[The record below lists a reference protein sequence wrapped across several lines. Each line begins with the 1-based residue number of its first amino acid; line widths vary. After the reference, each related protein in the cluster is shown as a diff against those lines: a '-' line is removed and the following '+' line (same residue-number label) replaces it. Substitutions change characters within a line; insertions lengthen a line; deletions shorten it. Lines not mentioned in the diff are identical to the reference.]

1 MDFEKLGAF
10 YLGKEYSL
18 KDRKLLDRLVM
29 YDSRDLTTHAIC
41 IGMTGSGKTGLC
53 VGLLEEAAI
62 DGVPAILID
71 PKGDITNRLLMFPDL
86 TPADFLPW
94 INPDDARRKGMTP
107 EEFAKQQAESWRS
120 GLASWGQDGNRV
132 RALRDAA
139 DLVIYTPGSDAGVPV
154 SVLHSFAAPALSWE
168 TDAEMLREKIS
179 GTVTALL
186 GLIGV
191 DADPLRSREH
201 ILLSSLFEHFWRGGK
216 DLDLVTLIQAI
227 QNPPLRQ
234 VGAFDLETF
243 FPAKDRVPLAMRLN
257 NLIAAPAFQSW
268 MTGQP
273 LDIPGFL
280 STKDGKPRHAIF
292 YLAHLSDAERMF
304 FVTLL
309 LHQVLSWVRG
319 QTGTTSL
326 RALLYMDEVF
336 GFFPPVANPPSK
348 QPMITLLKQARA
360 FGLGVVLTTQN
371 PVDLDYKGLSNTGT
385 WFIGRLQTA
394 QDRDR
399 VLDGLEGAVATGGS
413 AFSRG
418 ALSDTLSSLENRVF
432 LLHNVHENAPVI
444 FQTRWAMSYLR
455 GPLSREQVRVLSK
468 GTRPDL
474 PVPAGTAPRPA
485 APVPSPAG
493 PAGDTTTLP
502 PALSPDILQRYLPV
516 RMDRGAAESR
526 LIGTQHGTSSSS
538 TLLYI
543 PAVWAAGRIHYTG
556 PKLKQ
561 DAEREFGLL
570 APFSS
575 GGNVAWESA
584 LPTPG
589 TPGEISSFPAP
600 DARFL
605 VAPEVSRALKKF
617 PSEKQNLLNYLLR
630 SRELKLLSCPAVQLT
645 SRPDEP
651 GNEFLLRVRLAARER
666 RDAEVEALRKRYE
679 GRIGALEDRLRKA
692 EMTAD
697 RKQADADARKREAML
712 SAGESVLGVL
722 LGRKSIRSGSTAA
735 SKYRQSTSAG
745 MSAREAEENARTL
758 SEEIRDLKGELE
770 KESSAI
776 TERWEK
782 AVDERGEVVVQPK
795 KTGIDITSFFLAWV
809 PHWQVASR
817 GSSGE
822 VRTERIDASR

>member
-18 KDRKLLDRLVM
+18 KDRKLLDPLIM

-53 VGLLEEAAI
+53 VDLLEEAAI
-62 DGVPAILID
+62 DGVPAIIID
-71 PKGDITNRLLMFPDL
+71 PKGDMTNRLLMFPDL
-86 TPADFLPW
+86 TLADFAPW

-107 EEFAKQQAESWRS
+107 EEFAKQQAESWRA
-120 GLASWGQDGNRV
+120 GLASWGQDGGRV
-132 RALRDAA
+132 RALRDAV
-139 DLVIYTPGSDAGVPV
+139 DLVVYTPGSDAGLPV
-154 SVLHSFAAPALSWE
+154 SILHSFAAPALSWE

-216 DLDLVTLIQAI
+216 DLDMVTLIQSI

-243 FPAKDRVPLAMRLN
+243 FPAKDRIPLAMRLN

-309 LHQVLSWVRG
+309 LHQVLSWVRA

-399 VLDGLEGAVATGGS
+399 VLDGLEGAMTGGGS
-413 AFSRG
+413 AFSRAG
-418 ALSDTLSSLENRVF
+418 LSDTLSSLDNRVF
-432 LLHNVHENAPVI
+432 LLHNVHESGPVV

-455 GPLSREQVRVLSK
+455 GPLSREQIRILSK
-468 GTRPDL
+468 GKRPDL
-474 PVPAGTAPRPA
+474 PASPGTAPRPA
-485 APVPSPAG
+485 APAPSPAG
-493 PAGDTTTLP
+493 PAGDASTLP
-502 PALSPDILQRYLPV
+502 PALSPDITQRYLPV
-516 RMDRGAAESR
+516 RLDRGAAESR
-526 LIGTQHGTSSSS
+526 FTGAQPGSRVSS
-538 TLLYI
+538 TLLYTPVI
-543 PAVWAAGRIHYTG
+543 WAAGRIHYRD
-556 PKLKQ
+556 PKLKG
-561 DAEREFGLL
+561 DAEREFSLL
-570 APFSS
+570 APFAP
-575 GGNVAWESA
+575 GGSVAWEGA
-584 LPTPG
+584 PAAPG
-589 TPGEISSFPAP
+589 TPADLSPSPAP
-600 DARFL
+600 EARFL

-617 PSEKQNLLNYLLR
+617 SVERQNLVGHLLR
-630 SRELKLLSCPAVQLT
+630 TQELHLRSCPEVGLVA
-645 SRPDEP
+645 RPDEP
-651 GNEFLLRVRLAARER
+651 ENEFLLRVRLAAREQ
-666 RDAEVEALRKRYE
+666 RDADVEALRKRYE
-679 GRIGALEDRLRKA
+679 GKIGTLEDRLRKM

-697 RKQADADARKREAML
+697 RKQADAEARKREVML
-712 SAGESVLGVL
+712 SAGESVIGVL
-722 LGRKSIRSGSTAA
+722 LGRKSTRAGSTAA
-735 SKYRQSTSAG
+735 
-745 MSAREAEENARTL
+745 
-758 SEEIRDLKGELE
+758 
-770 KESSAI
+770 
-776 TERWEK
+776 
-782 AVDERGEVVVQPK
+782 
-795 KTGIDITSFFLAWV
+795 
-809 PHWQVASR
+809 
-817 GSSGE
+817 
-822 VRTERIDASR
+822 